1 MPATPSGG
9 YDQSLAI
16 PGRSRLP
23 LCQSG
28 LPRRPRPAL
37 ALRVLPGTAES
48 VSLAR
53 QLVQEL
59 LGDRHPAIDTAL
71 LLMSELVTNSVTHSR
86 SRLPGGTVTVV
97 VSDGSDGVL
106 IQVRDDGGMAQPRLP
121 CLPGQ
126 AGLPGLPGLPGQ
138 PGLPSVP
145 TADPDATDGEHG
157 YGLLLVS
164 ALARTWGTVTTSE
177 GRVTWC
183 RVTTGQQS

>member
-23 LCQSG
+23 LCPSG

-59 LGDRHPAIDTAL
+59 LSDRHPVIDTAL

-121 CLPGQ
+121 RLP
-126 AGLPGLPGLPGQ
+126 A
-138 PGLPSVP
+138 VP
-145 TADPDATDGEHG
+145 TTDPGATDGEHG